1 MVGILVSLGIFLFLY
16 LRGYQPAGED
26 VYGHLYKVEFLGEN
40 IKKGVLFPLYTE
52 DWYNGFQM
60 FRYWPIFAYYVMA
73 IGYLLTGSLLLS
85 YYLLF
90 VTIFAVGYIGF
101 CLIANREQR
110 FFFIVIGIC
119 YFFLP
124 DNVRLMFGEGNLARA
139 FMSGMLPLF
148 FYFYTN
154 LIEKKKSL
162 IPTVIMV
169 FLFVATHIM
178 LTAMCAIIFS
188 LYSIFAGA
196 KKGTWY
202 LGPLAF
208 VLGIL
213 TSGIVLLPALLGD
226 VVTGSSSSTAN
237 RMSDWSQNLLLSL
250 SVTTRQQG
258 ETSCTFGLAMF
269 AIAIVIIIFGKRK
282 AGAIIGLI
290 FFVLSADAFLPLVSH
305 MPLPQAWWM
314 LRYVQMCYVLICYEW
329 GFLEFKKKGLIWLT
343 LVAVLLDTVP
353 SYFYFTQI
361 EEPVSGENLL
371 DEAADLTSNRMGP
384 CG

>member
-1 MVGILVSLGIFLFLY
+1 
-16 LRGYQPAGED
+16 
-26 VYGHLYKVEFLGEN
+26 
-40 IKKGVLFPLYTE
+40 
-52 DWYNGFQM
+52 
-60 FRYWPIFAYYVMA
+60 
-73 IGYLLTGSLLLS
+73 
-85 YYLLF
+85 
-90 VTIFAVGYIGF
+90 
-101 CLIANREQR
+101 
-110 FFFIVIGIC
+110 
-119 YFFLP
+119 
-124 DNVRLMFGEGNLARA
+124 
-139 FMSGMLPLF
+139 
-148 FYFYTN
+148 
-154 LIEKKKSL
+154 
-162 IPTVIMV
+162 MV

-343 LVAVLLDTVP
+343 LVAVLLDTAP